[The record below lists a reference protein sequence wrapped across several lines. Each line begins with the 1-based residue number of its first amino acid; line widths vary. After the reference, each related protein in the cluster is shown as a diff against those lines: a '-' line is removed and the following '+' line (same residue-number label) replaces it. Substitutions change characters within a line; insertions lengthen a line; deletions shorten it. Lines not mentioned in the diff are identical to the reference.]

1 MQKSLSYT
9 EPARKFHAAES
20 YHQKYLLQQQPEI
33 FAASGLEARASDLMQ
48 SRLACKLNG
57 FVGASA
63 TPTER
68 AALVQEVV
76 ELCDSQRAEAFG
88 MGDQPD
94 LDRLKHLL
102 SEFRPGKSGTLV
114 RQPRPML

>member
-1 MQKSLSYT
+1 M
-9 EPARKFHAAES
+9 AED

-33 FAASGLEARASDLMQ
+33 FAASGLESRAFELVH

-68 AALVQEVV
+68 RMLVEEVL
-76 ELCDSQRAEAFG
+76 ELCDPQSADAFG
-88 MGDQPD
+88 MGQPD
-94 LDRLKHLL
+94 PERLTQLL
-102 SEFRPGKSGTLV
+102 NQFRLEQSGALV
-114 RQPRPML
+114 PQPVAKL